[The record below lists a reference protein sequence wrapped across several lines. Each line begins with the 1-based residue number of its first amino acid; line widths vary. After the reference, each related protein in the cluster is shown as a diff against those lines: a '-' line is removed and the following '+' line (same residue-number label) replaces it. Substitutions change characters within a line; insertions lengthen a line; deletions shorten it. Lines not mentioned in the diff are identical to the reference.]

1 MTNMKS
7 IKIIIISIICLTLGF
22 QNTNAQEANVQF
34 GIYETVPLNDI
45 RPFSESLSKYI
56 LNQNLKMDAPVL
68 GYISTNDK
76 SFTDS
81 LFVESGSPE
90 MNLMLTRVQP
100 SRREPYAV
108 IALRENPTIIISDI
122 NKTIPSEKS
131 IEIRFT
137 YKGAKKWAKMTKQN
151 VGKMVAFVINDEIW
165 SLPLVNAEI
174 KSGVAMITGLESM
187 ETAKKISELINS
199 SL

>member
-1 MTNMKS
+1 MKT
-7 IKIIIISIICLTLGF
+7 IKIIIISIICLTIGF
-22 QNTNAQEANVQF
+22 QNTQAQEPNIQF
-34 GIYETVPLNDI
+34 GIYETVPLNDL
-45 RPFSESLSKYI
+45 RPFSENLSRYI

-81 LFVESGSPE
+81 LFVESSSPK
-90 MNLMLTRVQP
+90 MNVKLTRVQP
-100 SRREPYAV
+100 SSQEPHAL
-108 IALRENPTIIISDI
+108 IALSENPTIIISDI
-122 NKTIPSEKS
+122 NKTIPSENS

-137 YKGAKKWAKMTKQN
+137 YKGAKKWAKMTSEN

-174 KSGVAMITGLESM
+174 KAGIAMITGLESL
-187 ETAKKISELINS
+187 ETATKISDLINS